1 MSQRT
6 ELAERIVDQ
15 AVALAEDESWEAVRL
30 HRVADALGITLEDI
44 RQHFREKEDLV
55 DAWFDRADQAM
66 LEDAASPDFL
76 ELPTRER
83 LHRAIM
89 TWLDALSAHR
99 RVTRQMIAGKLE
111 PGHLHI
117 QIPALMRISRT
128 VQWMREAAG
137 RDTAYARRALEEIAT
152 TSIYLATFV
161 FWMSDD
167 SHGAQRTRR
176 FLRELLDT
184 AETWSRRLARA
195 RANGPRETPPA
206 GADTAASGE
215 T

>member
-1 MSQRT
+1 MTQRAQ
-6 ELAERIVDQ
+6 LAERIVDQ
-15 AVALAEDESWEAVRL
+15 AVALAEAGSWEAVRL
-30 HRVADALGITLEDI
+30 HQVADALGITLEDV

-55 DAWFDRADQAM
+55 EAWFDRADRAM

-137 RDTAYARRALEEIAT
+137 RDTAYVRRALEETAT
-152 TSIYLATFV
+152 TSLYLATFV
-161 FWMSDD
+161 FWMNDD
-167 SHGAQRTRR
+167 SRGSQRTRR
-176 FLRELLDT
+176 FLHELLDT
-184 AETWSRRLARA
+184 GESWARRLSRPRA
-195 RANGPRETPPA
+195 GGPRQAPAA
-206 GADTAASGE
+206 GADRDG
-215 T
+215 